1 MPWEIMG
8 PTAEVVGLVKAKIT
22 IEGRG
27 RKSTFRAEGVG
38 EGRGDTFKNPLTGEE
53 HLADVHLPTGFIWKK
68 GECGVGSFRAAAG
81 GLSVAA
87 EKTNWILYE
96 FDWANG

>member
-1 MPWEIMG
+1 MNHTDKQVEALAQIFTGKLGGMPWEIMG
-8 PTAEVVGLVKAKIT
+8 PTAEVLGLVKAKIT

-27 RKSTFRAEGVG
+27 RKST
-38 EGRGDTFKNPLTGEE
+38 
-53 HLADVHLPTGFIWKK
+53 
-68 GECGVGSFRAAAG
+68 FRAAAG